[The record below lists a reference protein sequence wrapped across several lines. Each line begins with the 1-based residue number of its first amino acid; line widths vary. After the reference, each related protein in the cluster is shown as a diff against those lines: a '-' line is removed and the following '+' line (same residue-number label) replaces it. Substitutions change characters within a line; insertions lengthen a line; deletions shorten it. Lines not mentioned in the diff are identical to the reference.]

1 MNQIHESHQINLF
14 TINEEISPSPAIIF
28 PILQELSRF
37 SLIPT
42 FGQEVNALSG
52 EMKQILI
59 MTNPEQTYRVEFA
72 SHAIVINAMATSH
85 DEFVEKSVSVI
96 SELLKIYPN
105 KKFNRIALLNAQIF
119 TDTLEKYQILYDELF
134 TYNDVHPFEWDNRI
148 ALRKNIAFNDEGIN
162 SINSI
167 SRKEIAIVNQ
177 NSGKPFDA
185 IMFEIDSNTLP
196 ANNNFRFD
204 FNDAIQVLRE
214 LNENNKNSLNIL
226 RRYIEL

>member
-1 MNQIHESHQINLF
+1 MNQVHESHQINLF
-14 TINEEISPSPAIIF
+14 TTNEEISPSPAIIF
-28 PILQELSRF
+28 PVLQELSRF

-59 MTNPEQTYRVEFA
+59 MTNPEQTYRIEFA
-72 SHAIVINAMATSH
+72 SHAIVINAMSTNH
-85 DEFVEKSVSVI
+85 DEFVEKSVNVI
-96 SELLKIYPN
+96 SAMLKIFPN

-119 TDTLEKYQILYDELF
+119 TASLDKYQQLYDKLF
-134 TYNDVHPFEWDNRI
+134 TYNEVSPFEWDNRI
-148 ALRKNIAFNDEGIN
+148 ALRKNIEFNNEAIN
-162 SINSI
+162 SINTI
-167 SRKEIAIVNQ
+167 SRKEVAVMNH

-196 ANNNFRFD
+196 TNTDYRFD
-204 FNDAIQVLRE
+204 FNQAIQVLRN
-214 LNENNKNSLNIL
+214 LNDNNRNSLSVL